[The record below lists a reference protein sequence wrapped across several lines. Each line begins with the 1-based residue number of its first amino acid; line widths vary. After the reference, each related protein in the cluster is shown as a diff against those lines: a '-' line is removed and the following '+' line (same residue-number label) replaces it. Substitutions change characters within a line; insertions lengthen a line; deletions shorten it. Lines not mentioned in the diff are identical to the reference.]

1 MKTKSIVNCSD
12 IFLFLHYKSLLI
24 NTFSHCVKSPVFFLF
39 GQQSL
44 VYNNHSLQ
52 LLLLVIVVKRVYL
65 DQLLYK
71 IINNDSASHKYNPI
85 IIYIHSKL
93 WCKLIFS
100 YPLYMYNQNEEKI
113 HKMFIPVQGQIV
125 FNSFQECFFSPATQV
140 KLHWICQFITG
151 LDQYAVVITRVT
163 NSLYYTI
170 HTCIL
175 TPHDIII
182 KNYTALSWV
191 IFLYYTVY
199 SYATYYMSS

>member
-24 NTFSHCVKSPVFFLF
+24 NNTFSHCVKSPVFFLF

-44 VYNNHSLQ
+44 VDNNHSLQ

-113 HKMFIPVQGQIV
+113 HKMFIQGQLV
-125 FNSFQECFFSPATQV
+125 FQFFSRIFFLPSHSSEVALDMPIYHRFRSICCSYHSCN
-140 KLHWICQFITG
+140 KFFILH
-151 LDQYAVVITRVT
+151 
-163 NSLYYTI
+163 
-170 HTCIL
+170 HTYL
-175 TPHDIII
+175 
-182 KNYTALSWV
+182 
-191 IFLYYTVY
+191 Y
-199 SYATYYMSS
+199 SYATWHNN